1 MSFISLTNGTKN
13 SMSSSFI
20 SAIGSGGAS
29 SSYINQGK
37 PRVSKLSLL
46 AGYEDE
52 STFFKIFRIAIKTF
66 IIFFLFGTIFLIMD
80 SLCSEHGCQFRL
92 LFINLL
98 IFVICM
104 YVLFRLI

>member
-13 SMSSSFI
+13 II
-20 SAIGSGGAS
+20 SASTGGAS

-52 STFFKIFRIAIKTF
+52 STFFKIFKIAIKTF

-80 SLCSEHGCQFRL
+80 SLCSENGCQFRL

-104 YVLFRLI
+104 YILFKLI

>member
-1 MSFISLTNGTKN
+1 MSFISLTNGTQNIMSN
-13 SMSSSFI
+13 SFTSSM
-20 SAIGSGGAS
+20 GGGAS
-29 SSYINQGK
+29 ISYINQGK

-52 STFFKIFRIAIKTF
+52 STFFKIFKIAIKTF

-80 SLCSEHGCQFRL
+80 SLCSENGCQFRL